1 MTPADCR
8 VLIGAD
14 LTTVMREIPFS
25 AIQFPLYE
33 GAKKA
38 WGDWQGRP
46 VNTLQA
52 SLCGSVCGG
61 FAAAVTTPLDV
72 TKTRLML
79 GADAKG
85 VPYKVKGCV
94 LTLREADARSC
105 DLVVGLTSHT
115 MQSCASGNDLDDQP
129 SGFRGRSWDPLLWNC
144 ASGVLDLDWRRSLF
158 GRLRAGQVD
167 LDRHRLSRLV

>member
-1 MTPADCR
+1 MAPAASIKDVRPPHPSDWNAPVTATLRSASGTLIVYTTTDSR
-8 VLIGAD
+8 VLTGAD

-33 GAKKA
+33 GAKRK
-38 WGDWQGRP
+38 WGEWQGRP

-79 GADAKG
+79 GADSKG
-85 VPYKVKGCV
+85 VPYNVSKHP
-94 LTLREADARSC
+94 LTPYQPPACSC
-105 DLVVGLTSHT
+105 NLGQVSDTSHNET
-115 MQSCASGNDLDDQP
+115 P
-129 SGFRGRSWDPLLWNC
+129 F
-144 ASGVLDLDWRRSLF
+144 
-158 GRLRAGQVD
+158 
-167 LDRHRLSRLV
+167 LS

>member
-1 MTPADCR
+1 M
-8 VLIGAD
+8 LIGAD

-38 WGDWQGRP
+38 WGNWQGHP

-79 GADAKG
+79 GSDAKG
-85 VPYKVKGCV
+85 VPYKVKHCL
-94 LTLREADARSC
+94 LTPREADARSC
-105 DLVVGLTSHT
+105 DLVVGLTSRA
-115 MQSCASGNDLDDQP
+115 MQSSAAGNDLDDEP
-129 SGFRGRSWDPLLWNC
+129 SRYRGRSRDALLRNS
-144 ASGVLDLDWRRSLF
+144 ASGVLDLNWRRSLF
-158 GRLRAGQVD
+158 GRL
-167 LDRHRLSRLV
+167 